1 MHNSHLKGESTI
13 MMVIGTKIGT
23 GLIFYMQLRKVVM
36 EEVTYLV
43 ALKGERIVY
52 TSGNRGR

>member
-1 MHNSHLKGESTI
+1 

-23 GLIFYMQLRKVVM
+23 RLIFYMQLRKVVM

-43 ALKGERIVY
+43 ALKGKRIVY
-52 TSGNRGR
+52 TSGDRGR